1 MINEKEL
8 KEIIERV
15 LTEVNNTSTDKAK
28 SDIDTKSYVEDGEIA
43 DITKTDIKKQLLVEE
58 PYDREGYLK
67 MKDATPARIGVG
79 RCGPRYKTKTLL
91 RFRADHAAAQDAVF
105 SNVSE
110 KFLNEQNI
118 FSIKTICADKDEYI
132 TRPDKG
138 KCIDEDGLKTIREK
152 CVKNPQVQIFIA
164 DGLSSAAI
172 EANVKDIFPAIKQGL
187 ETHKI
192 KIGTPFFIKHA
203 RVRTIDDVCESTGA
217 DVVCEL
223 VGERPGLVTAES
235 LSAYL
240 VYKGFKGM
248 PEAKMTVVSNIHK
261 GGIAPAEA
269 GAYIA
274 DVIKQML
281 DKKASGIDLK
291 L

>member
-1 MINEKEL
+1 MVNEKDL
-8 KEIIERV
+8 KAIIEKV
-15 LTEVNNTSTDKAK
+15 LSEVSNTSVGKTESKVEVEC
-28 SDIDTKSYVEDGEIA
+28 SVEDGEIA
-43 DITKTDIKKQLLVEE
+43 DITETDIKKQLLVEN

-67 MKDATPARIGVG
+67 MKEATPARIGVG
-79 RCGPRYKTKTLL
+79 RCGPRYKTETLL

-105 SNVSE
+105 SDVSE
-110 KFLNEQNI
+110 NFLNAMNL
-118 FSIKTICADKDEYI
+118 FAVKTTCKDKDEYI

-138 KCIDEDGLKTIREK
+138 KNIEENGIKAIKEK
-152 CVKNPQVQIFIA
+152 CEKNPQVQIFIA

-172 EANVKDIFPAIKQGL
+172 EANVKDILPAIKQGL
-187 ETHKI
+187 EAHRI
-192 KIGTPFFIKHA
+192 KVGTPFFVKYA
-203 RVRTIDDVCESTGA
+203 RVRTIDDVCEATGA
-217 DVVCEL
+217 DIVCEL

-261 GGIAPAEA
+261 GGIAPVEA

-281 DKKASGIDLK
+281 DKKASGVDLK